1 MDSLFEGVQGNRL
14 RSALLFAVIFLG
26 LFLLVQTVAGFQNLR
41 YIGAGLQA
49 TNTITVSGHGE
60 EVAVPDIATFS
71 FSVVSDKATVAQAQT
86 DATKKIN
93 DITAYL
99 TGAGVDKKDI
109 QTSDYSVYPQYEYQ
123 NAVCPT
129 SAPSYSGGVS
139 SAIYCP
145 PGKQVLKGY
154 EVRQTTTIKVRDT
167 AKAGDLLTGVGSKGA
182 TEVSSLNFTFDKP
195 EMVQDAARNKAI
207 ADAKDK
213 ADALAKQLGVKL
225 VRIVSYNEN
234 GNYPGPIYYS
244 KAMGM
249 GGATDSAPASPE
261 ISVGQNKIT
270 SDVTV
275 TYEIR

>member
-14 RSALLFAVIFLG
+14 RSALLFAVVFLG

-41 YIGAGLQA
+41 FIGAGLQA
-49 TNTITVSGHGE
+49 TNTINVSGHGE

-123 NAVCPT
+123 QITCIAYPCP
-129 SAPSYSGGVS
+129 SGRQ
-139 SAIYCP
+139 I
-145 PGKQVLKGY
+145 LKGY
-154 EVRQTTTIKVRDT
+154 EVRHTTTVKVRDT

-249 GGATDSAPASPE
+249 GGGTDAAPASPE
-261 ISVGQNKIT
+261 ISVGQNKVT